1 MVPQLVTLSFDAVHS
16 MGRVDRAADDFS
28 VHSMGRVDRAADDF
42 FSFLSVLSTDDD
54 HQLRCLRSSGIL
66 GSFGGRLYLDRPMP
80 LAAFL

>member
-16 MGRVDRAADDFS
+16 MGRVDW
-28 VHSMGRVDRAADDF
+28 AADDF

-54 HQLRCLRSSGIL
+54 HQLCCLRSSGIL

-80 LAAFL
+80 LAVFL